1 MHSEDEKEESVIFP
15 KEVETATA
23 IVSECLAKLVIITME
38 LTFDLSRGKH
48 LDCDLRD
55 QRDPKE
61 SGGL

>member
-1 MHSEDEKEESVIFP
+1 MHSENEKEESVIFT

-23 IVSECLAKLVIITME
+23 ISECLGKLVIITME

-48 LDCDLRD
+48 LDCDVRD